1 MTLVSCL
8 TATIFLI
15 GWITLATAQIWGNG
29 CVKFIH
35 QARAGAAADAM
46 AVNIT
51 NIDTSASAVISPD
64 NYHKFNITQWE
75 GLTMASPTSNI
86 EWVLGLTHDQL
97 FPISNGSICTCTLG
111 QQRSG
116 SCSGGGCCKS
126 TIHAYARHA
135 DVGSYLHMKSRTKI
149 TNQICT
155 CEQEFELTAST
166 ITTTEACF
174 WAGNEVQT
182 LERGVVKISQLE
194 IGEHVQSIGADGTIY
209 FSEVLLHMDSVN
221 GFTTF
226 IRVTTKSGK
235 RLMLTPNHLIHIKG
249 SSPKFASS
257 LQIGEEVWVIESSTV
272 VPDIIISTEQ
282 VFDKGANSPLTESGS
297 IVVNDILASCY
308 AAHNN
313 HDAIHMF
320 LAPLRIYLR
329 AKKFAQY
336 IGLISPLEEDDTE
349 GKHPYIAT
357 LMATSK
363 AWIPYQMHHKYHPEL

>member
-1 MTLVSCL
+1 
-8 TATIFLI
+8 
-15 GWITLATAQIWGNG
+15 
-29 CVKFIH
+29 
-35 QARAGAAADAM
+35 
-46 AVNIT
+46 
-51 NIDTSASAVISPD
+51 
-64 NYHKFNITQWE
+64 
-75 GLTMASPTSNI
+75 
-86 EWVLGLTHDQL
+86 
-97 FPISNGSICTCTLG
+97 
-111 QQRSG
+111 
-116 SCSGGGCCKS
+116 
-126 TIHAYARHA
+126 
-135 DVGSYLHMKSRTKI
+135 MKSRTKI
-149 TNQICT
+149 INQHGIHQICI
-155 CEQEFELTAST
+155 CEKEFPAST
-166 ITTTEACF
+166 TVPATTTEACF

-182 LERGVVKISQLE
+182 LERGVIKINQLE

-257 LQIGEEVWVIESSTV
+257 LQIGEEVWVIENSTV

-282 VFDKGANSPLTESGS
+282 VLDKGANSPLTESGS

-320 LAPLRIYLR
+320 FAPLRIYLR
-329 AKKFAQY
+329 AKKFAKY

>member
-1 MTLVSCL
+1 M
-8 TATIFLI
+8 
-15 GWITLATAQIWGNG
+15 
-29 CVKFIH
+29 
-35 QARAGAAADAM
+35 
-46 AVNIT
+46 
-51 NIDTSASAVISPD
+51 
-64 NYHKFNITQWE
+64 Y
-75 GLTMASPTSNI
+75 
-86 EWVLGLTHDQL
+86 
-97 FPISNGSICTCTLG
+97 
-111 QQRSG
+111 
-116 SCSGGGCCKS
+116 
-126 TIHAYARHA
+126 
-135 DVGSYLHMKSRTKI
+135 
-149 TNQICT
+149 
-155 CEQEFELTAST
+155 
-166 ITTTEACF
+166 TEACF

-209 FSEVLLHMDSVN
+209 FSEVILHMDSIN

-226 IRVTTKSGK
+226 IRVTTESGK

-257 LQIGEEVWVIESSTV
+257 LQIGEEVFVIENSTV

-329 AKKFAQY
+329 AKKFAHY
-336 IGLISPLEEDDTE
+336 IGLISPLEEDDTV